1 MCNTSHKIFIRL
13 FQCVQTLLE
22 GERAMTYLTPE
33 AKNELLLDA
42 ATQITSRYHELAA
55 ELISVVSL
63 LSENFCLPK
72 FPFDKCSWTYS
83 V

>member
-1 MCNTSHKIFIRL
+1 M
-13 FQCVQTLLE
+13 QTLLE

-63 LSENFCLPK
+63 LSENFC
-72 FPFDKCSWTYS
+72 
-83 V
+83 